1 MNIAVQSE
9 PLLRIGT
16 LGAAKITPLAL
27 LRPAQQIPGVA
38 VTAIAAR
45 DPRRGQKFAVRYGI
59 PNLFNSYQALL
70 DSPEVDAVY
79 IPLPNSLH
87 CDWTLRALAAG
98 KHVLCEKPLAANA
111 EQASQMTAAANSA
124 RLILTEAFHYRYH
137 PLARRMKEIV
147 SSGQLGQ
154 IQHLEAHLNTNVFNP
169 WDIRFNFQ
177 LGGGS
182 LMDTGSY
189 TVNLL
194 RFLAGAEPRV
204 LAARARCISPQVD
217 RWMEADLAFPDGQTG
232 RLTCST
238 LSSII
243 FRWTVTVRGSA
254 ATLHVVNPIRPYR
267 RHQLTITSGKVVHQ
281 ETVPGKGTTFQYQ
294 LEAFVNAIRGRGPNL
309 TPPEDAVRNQ
319 SVIDEIYRAA
329 GLRPRGT

>member
-16 LGAAKITPLAL
+16 LCAAKITPLAL
-27 LRPAQQIPGVA
+27 LRPAQEIPGVA

-45 DPRRGQKFAVRYGI
+45 DPRRGQKFAARYGI
-59 PNLFNSYQALL
+59 PNLYNSYQALL

-87 CDWTLRALAAG
+87 CEWTLRALAAC

-111 EQASQMTAAANSA
+111 EQASQMAAAANSA

-137 PLARRMKEIV
+137 PLAPRMKEIV

-177 LGGGS
+177 LGGGA

-217 RWMEADLAFPDGQTG
+217 RWMEADLAFHREIARVSENEIFGLMLDSIADLG
-232 RLTCST
+232 RESRRATMSEAGVGRAVKQHAAVLKAI
-238 LSSII
+238 LGGEPKAAEKAMRVHIE
-243 FRWTVTVRGSA
+243 SA
-254 ATLHVVNPIRPYR
+254 VSDLLAH
-267 RHQLTITSGKVVHQ
+267 G
-281 ETVPGKGTTFQYQ
+281 GKGK
-294 LEAFVNAIRGRGPNL
+294 E
-309 TPPEDAVRNQ
+309 
-319 SVIDEIYRAA
+319 
-329 GLRPRGT
+329 